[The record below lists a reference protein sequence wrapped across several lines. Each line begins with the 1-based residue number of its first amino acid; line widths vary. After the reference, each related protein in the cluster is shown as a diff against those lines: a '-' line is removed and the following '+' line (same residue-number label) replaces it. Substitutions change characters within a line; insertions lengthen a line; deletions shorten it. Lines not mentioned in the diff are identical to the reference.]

1 MILNTFHN
9 RSLLTYIGVLVP
21 RCWALAWN
29 EEKDSPTLK
38 IEVWGRAQK
47 NRNFFRLV
55 RQKYLKKFAIH
66 AQCHG
71 WNLKCFSF
79 FSFSIDD
86 DGHEKSERSR
96 KKSVQ
101 SSNSTSCVRFL
112 AAFGN
117 RPAMAWITRTFY
129 SHLVSLFTADDHES
143 DVFISQEGKMI
154 SISSAPFKSIHSP
167 QTSRK
172 IRAVTVRHWV
182 VNLDREIRQIF
193 DRIYFFATR
202 KRGWMSGVTWR
213 MLSFAGMNMKPSET
227 NFSP

>member
-86 DGHEKSERSR
+86 DGQEKSERSR
-96 KKSVQ
+96 KNLCRVLIQLHVFIFLLLSVIAQ
-101 SSNSTSCVRFL
+101 RWLELL
-112 AAFGN
+112 A
-117 RPAMAWITRTFY
+117 
-129 SHLVSLFTADDHES
+129 LFTLIWC
-143 DVFISQEGKMI
+143 FYLLRMI
-154 SISSAPFKSIHSP
+154 MKVMFYF
-167 QTSRK
+167 SR
-172 IRAVTVRHWV
+172 
-182 VNLDREIRQIF
+182 
-193 DRIYFFATR
+193 
-202 KRGWMSGVTWR
+202 G
-213 MLSFAGMNMKPSET
+213 
-227 NFSP
+227 